1 MQKPKASDGS
11 TVSFTVTDKDVIAFD
26 TVAGETYIIS
36 NLGSQTKLAAPADAE
51 VERNLLDPVSIS
63 WSEVSGAD
71 SYNVYVAAEYTLLT
85 ESDYPVIIDTA
96 YSNTSTYGISVTGL
110 YGDETEIMEVTKFT
124 TSDGGESSD
133 LPSYYRNFLTD
144 YTFVGA
150 NDALQYVLSNMGYSR
165 LTDGKHKVGTDH
177 QTYRF
182 AAKDAADAYM
192 DGTVTFDKEFFL
204 DELRL
209 YDYNQ
214 ASSTTTRTGETMD
227 VYVLQDGEWIKAK
240 SFASKAE
247 LIAARRLDATY
258 NTYYTAVDLDGY
270 RATAIRVVCKNITS
284 TQGVTLFE
292 IECSGAYIP
301 TPMVADVT
309 NVISGLQPETYE
321 VDEKLY
327 SSYGVDKLTDN
338 DYRVHG
344 GRLAVYDKENNSLS
358 VTYDLDKT
366 YFLSEVRVYDH
377 YTTSTDPN
385 ATDSQSRSSQ
395 TTVEVYR
402 DGKWVTVIDK
412 VPLWLNRSEL
422 VQDDNGKYASFSLGS
437 ERGEKV
443 RFTFK
448 NTINTRGISIYEI
461 KCLGGVA
468 AFEDT
473 ESNAFENYVSITQT
487 GADGIYSSSYKLENA
502 LDGNMSTR
510 FAVKGNTVSDFYVEV
525 DLGVEKPLF
534 NLAIYDYGDATDKV
548 DGVLTTR
555 SDDTYIELYTNGSW
569 LRVADGVEL
578 DITDH
583 VTEFYLMGITA
594 SKIRIGFSTPEFTT
608 GETYHHAS
616 VYEMTCTTTSNAP
629 DRKEL
634 LASYKAICDLGI
646 DGINE
651 YAEQMTLFKS
661 YIADT
666 DADQSEID
674 AYTLEMTEF
683 LSSGLAEGVF
693 VNGKTCS
700 ALITSDITGTYKV
713 IFAAYDSCNKMTMMK
728 STDVT
733 LSGGSVKVSAPGGFT
748 TSGATT
754 VKVMVWADLNSTLR
768 PIFDVGLAAVIN

>member
-1 MQKPKASDGS
+1 M
-11 TVSFTVTDKDVIAFD
+11 
-26 TVAGETYIIS
+26 
-36 NLGSQTKLAAPADAE
+36 
-51 VERNLLDPVSIS
+51 
-63 WSEVSGAD
+63 
-71 SYNVYVAAEYTLLT
+71 
-85 ESDYPVIIDTA
+85 
-96 YSNTSTYGISVTGL
+96 
-110 YGDETEIMEVTKFT
+110 EITKFT
-124 TSDGGESSD
+124 TTGGGESSD
-133 LPSYYRNFLTD
+133 LPSYYRNFLID

-150 NDALQYVLSNMGYSR
+150 DDALQHILAKMGYSR

-182 AAKDAADAYM
+182 ATKDAADAYM

-214 ASSTTTRTGETMD
+214 ASSTATRTGETMD

-240 SFASKAE
+240 SFASKEE
-247 LIAARRLDATY
+247 LIAARRLDTTY

-292 IECSGAYIP
+292 IECSGTYIP
-301 TPMVADVT
+301 TPMVTDVN
-309 NVISGLQPETYE
+309 NVISGLQPETYV

-327 SSYGVDKLTDN
+327 SSYGIDKLTDN

-366 YFLSEVRVYDH
+366 YFLNEVRVYDH

-385 ATDSQSRSSQ
+385 ATDSQSRSSE

-422 VQDDNGKYASFSLGS
+422 IQDDNGKYASFSLGS

-448 NTINTRGISIYEI
+448 NTINTRGISLYEI

-468 AFEDT
+468 ALEDT

-487 GADGIYSSSYKLENA
+487 GAAGIYSSSYKLENA

-510 FAVKGNTVSDFYVEV
+510 FAVKGSTVKDFYVEV

-534 NLAIYDYGDATDKV
+534 NLTIYDYGDVTDKV

-555 SDDTYIELYTNGSW
+555 SDDTYVELYTNGSW

-583 VTEFYLMGITA
+583 ITEFYLMGITA

-634 LASYKAICDLGI
+634 LTAYEKLCALGL
-646 DGINE
+646 DGISV
-651 YAEQMTLFKS
+651 YSEQMAKFKS

-683 LSSGLAEGVF
+683 LSSGLTEGVF
-693 VNGKTCS
+693 VNSKDYS
-700 ALITSDITGTYKV
+700 ALITSDMSGTYKV
-713 IFAAYDSCNKMTMMK
+713 FFASYDSNGKMLDVEA
-728 STDVT
+728 TDAT
-733 LSGGSVKVSAPGGFT
+733 LTGESIRVYAPEEFVAT
-748 TSGATT
+748 GAAC
-754 VKVMVWADLNSTLR
+754 VNVMIWSDLNTLK
-768 PIFDVGLAAVIN
+768 PVMSAGSLQK